1 MKRWTV
7 ILVAFL
13 VVLPPLEAA
22 EGMWPFNHIPLEKL
36 KERYGFEAS
45 TEFLNRLQHAS
56 VRLNNGGSGSFVSPK
71 GLVMTNHHVASDC
84 IKKLSSEKKDYI
96 ADGFY
101 AAKESAEMKCG
112 DLEINVLVEME
123 TVTDKVNS
131 KVNPGMSDKE
141 RFEAQRAATA
151 DIEKECTDKTGMRCD
166 VVNLYQGGIF
176 DLYKYKKYIDVR
188 LVFAPEFKAAFFGGD
203 VDNFTYPR
211 YCLDVSFLRVYENNK
226 PADSPAYLP
235 WSANGSAG
243 GDLVFVT
250 GHPGSTNRLLTLAQ
264 LEFERDRRM
273 PFMLDWLQGMGAALE
288 AYGRGGG
295 EAERLARDELF
306 RINNSIKAYTGMLGG
321 LRDPELMRQKAAEE
335 QQLRTQ
341 IEVDPGK
348 RKEFG
353 GAWDAI
359 AGAQKVAAEVYEPYR
374 LIESLGFY
382 SRYFTIAKHLYRLSI
397 ELPKPNNERLPE
409 YRESGLESL
418 YQSLFSA
425 APIYDEVEIVKL
437 AQSLRFLRDRLGAAH
452 PVVKAVFGN
461 ETPEAVARNVITGTK
476 LKDVDLRKKL
486 AADQAKAAA
495 QSDDPMIRLMAKV
508 DEEARKFRKRFEDEV
523 EAVENAQGAKIA
535 RARFEAQGTNVY
547 PDATFTLR
555 LSDGLVKGYAEGS
568 REIQPHTVIKG
579 LFEKATGKDP
589 YELPASISKAKAK
602 LDPNTPINLVSTN
615 DITGGNSGSPL
626 VNKDAEV
633 VGLIFDGNIQSL
645 SNDFLYS
652 DKQARAVSVD
662 SRGIMEALD
671 KVYRAKRLL
680 GELNRAKKS
689 RSK

>member
-1 MKRWTV
+1 MKRWIV
-7 ILVAFL
+7 AALALFIL
-13 VVLPPLEAA
+13 LPALQAA
-22 EGMWPFNHIPLEKL
+22 EGMWPFNHIPVEKFQ
-36 KERYGFEAS
+36 ERYGFEAS
-45 TEFLNRLQHAS
+45 PNFLNRLQHAS
-56 VRLNNGGSGSFVSPK
+56 VRLNNGGSGSFVSPR

-101 AAKESAEMKCG
+101 AAKESGELKCP
-112 DLEINVLVEME
+112 DLELNVLMGME
-123 TVTDKVNS
+123 TVTDKVNG
-131 KVNPGMSDKE
+131 KVTPGMSDKE

-151 DIEKECTDKTGMRCD
+151 DIEKECTDETGMRCD

-176 DLYKYKKYIDVR
+176 DLYKYKKYTDVR

-203 VDNFTYPR
+203 IDNFTYPR
-211 YCLDVSFLRVYENNK
+211 YCLDVSFLRVYENNR

-235 WSANGSAG
+235 WSANGSAD

-250 GHPGSTNRLLTLAQ
+250 GHPGSTNRLLTLSQ

-288 AYGRGGG
+288 VYGKGGG

-321 LRDPELMRQKAAEE
+321 LRDPELMEQKTTEE
-335 QQLRTQ
+335 RKLRDE
-341 IEVDPGK
+341 INSDSGK
-348 RKEFG
+348 KAEFG
-353 GAWDAI
+353 GAWAAI
-359 AGAQKVAAEVYEPYR
+359 AEAQKVAADVYEPYR

-382 SRYFTIAKHLYRLSI
+382 SRYFTIAKHLYRLSA
-397 ELPKPNNERLPE
+397 ELPKPNTERLPE
-409 YRESGLESL
+409 YRESGLDSL
-418 YQSLFSA
+418 HQSLFSP

-437 AQSLRFLRDRLGAAH
+437 AQSLRFFRDRLGTGH
-452 PVVKAVFGN
+452 PVVKAVFSN
-461 ETPEAVARNVITGTK
+461 QTAEAVAKNLITGTK
-476 LKDVDLRKKL
+476 LKDVELRKKL

-495 QSDDPMIRLMAKV
+495 ESDDPMIQLMAKI
-508 DEEARKFRKRFEDEV
+508 DGEARKFRKRYEDEV
-523 EAVENAQGAKIA
+523 EAVQNAQGEKIA

-555 LSDGLVKGYAEGS
+555 LSDGIVKGYLENG
-568 REIQPHTVIKG
+568 REILPHTVIQG

-589 YELPASISKAKAK
+589 YEMPASIARAKSK
-602 LDPNTPINLVSTN
+602 LDLSTPYNLVSTN

-626 VNKDAEV
+626 VNRNAQV

-652 DKQARAVSVD
+652 DRQARAVSVD
-662 SRGIMEALD
+662 SRGILEALD
-671 KVYRAKRLL
+671 KAYGAKRLL
-680 GELNRAKKS
+680 QELNRA
-689 RSK
+689 RRARAN